1 MIFQNGWFLKFQPFR
16 MFQGP
21 RDMIR
26 GPFTAD
32 LRDGNIPSHK
42 TNMEMN
48 NTSTNVLGIIYIYV
62 PKLQNKY
69 VPEKLS
75 SFGLETHK
83 KDS

>member
-1 MIFQNGWFLKFQPFR
+1 

-48 NTSTNVLGIIYIYV
+48 NTSTNVLGIIYIYIC
-62 PKLQNKY
+62 
-69 VPEKLS
+69 PETSKQVR
-75 SFGLETHK
+75 T
-83 KDS
+83 